1 MKYILKKLVGTE
13 KCTLLGMNGGCPES
27 PDMKHIVYT
36 EKDDLDTDITR
47 ICLCGRDEAYAPR
60 TVFEVHCLNHN
71 SASAS
76 WIDNNH
82 IVFRSGENGLPCF
95 YILDITGKE
104 PVYGPVFAKESHCA
118 ENGIY
123 PFSVSAEFLDRNPS
137 RPEINRSGIYTL
149 NTVTGEIKLVVCEN
163 QITDM
168 VKEHGCTATE
178 KTANV
183 SHVQLNPSA
192 SAVMMRIG
200 VPECPVF
207 GALGCIELDSGKSY
221 LIKDKPVHQLWY
233 DDDTYMATRQF
244 NKGKHI
250 EMETSYIARF
260 SRDGKEL
267 EVLGGIG
274 NHIDGSPDR
283 RYFAGDRC
291 YPGYSPDIYVY
302 EKGSKSPAA
311 VIPMADAQ
319 ETIWQKQVHPNPTFS
334 RDGKRLYF
342 NCPRTDGTDAMF
354 AELEL

>member
-1 MKYILKKLVGTE
+1 MEYVLRKISQTD

-36 EKDDLDTDITR
+36 EKDNLDTDITR
-47 ICLCGRDEAYAPR
+47 ICLCDRDTLNNHRAVY
-60 TVFEVHCLNHN
+60 EVKCLNHN

-76 WIDNNH
+76 WTDNHH
-82 IVFRSGENGLPCF
+82 IVFRSGENGLSCF
-95 YILDITGKE
+95 YILDITKAQ

-123 PFSVSAEFLDRNPS
+123 PFSVSREFLGRNPEH
-137 RPEINRSGIYTL
+137 PEIDRCGIYTL
-149 NTVTGEIKLVVCEN
+149 DTASGVIRLAVTEQ
-163 QITDM
+163 QIIDM
-168 VKEHGCTATE
+168 VRENGCTATD

-192 SAVMMRIG
+192 TAVMMRIG

-207 GALGCIELDSGKSY
+207 GALGCIELNSGKSY

-233 DDDTYMATRQF
+233 NDTDYMAARQF
-244 NKGKHI
+244 NRGKHI

-260 SRDGKEL
+260 SRDGEEL

-283 RYFAGDRC
+283 KYFAGDRC
-291 YPGYSPDIYVY
+291 YPGYSPDIYIY
-302 EKGSKSPAA
+302 EKGNKTPAA

-319 ETIWQKQVHPNPTFS
+319 ETVWQKQVHPNPSFS

-342 NCPRTDGTDAMF
+342 NCPQMNGTDAMF
-354 AELEL
+354 AELII